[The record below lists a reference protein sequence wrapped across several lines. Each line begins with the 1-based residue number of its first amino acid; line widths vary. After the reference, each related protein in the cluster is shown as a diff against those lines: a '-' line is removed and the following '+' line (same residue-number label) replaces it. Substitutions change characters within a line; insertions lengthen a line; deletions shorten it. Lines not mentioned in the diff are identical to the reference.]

1 VDPVTV
7 LDRRAFV
14 RRVVGLGAAAAGLTL
29 LSSACALLPSQTPA
43 KMPRI
48 GYLGTQDREAMAD
61 RVDAFLGG
69 LRDLGYVEGQ
79 TIAIEWRFSPAEGGE
94 APYGPLVTE
103 LVGLAVDVIVVD
115 GGQGVAQAAKR
126 ATSSIPIVTTSMFSP
141 VENGLVAS
149 LARPGGNLTGLMTT
163 PPGVYAKCLDLLR
176 EVVPGLARVA
186 VLVDVNNP
194 LLREAWAELRE
205 AADAAGIQAQQVD
218 LGSAGDLEAAFE
230 SSAAGGA
237 QAVIPVANA
246 FLLPL
251 RKRLAELALQH
262 HLPGITLYQFYAE
275 AGLLMAYGIKG
286 GFPTQSR
293 HAAVFVDKIL
303 KGANPADLPVEQPTE
318 FDLVV
323 NLSTLNALG
332 LTIPPNVASQVT
344 QWIQ

>member
-1 VDPVTV
+1 
-7 LDRRAFV
+7 
-14 RRVVGLGAAAAGLTL
+14 
-29 LSSACALLPSQTPA
+29 
-43 KMPRI
+43 
-48 GYLGTQDREAMAD
+48 MAN

-94 APYGPLVTE
+94 ALYGPLLTE
-103 LVGLAVDVIVVD
+103 LVGLAVDVIVLD
-115 GGQGVAQAAKR
+115 GGSQMALAAKR
-126 ATSSIPIVTTSMFSP
+126 ATSTIPIVCTPMLYP

-149 LARPGGNLTGLMTT
+149 LARPGGNLTGLTSIAS
-163 PPGVYAKCLDLLR
+163 GVYAKCLDLLR

-186 VLVDVNNP
+186 VLIDVNNP
-194 LLREAWAELRE
+194 LERETWAELRG

-230 SSAAGGA
+230 TSAAGRA
-237 QAVIPVANA
+237 QAVIVIGTP
-246 FLLPL
+246 FLLPV

-262 HLPGITLYQFYAE
+262 HLPGITLYPPFAE

-286 GFPTQSR
+286 GLPTQSR

-323 NLSTLNALG
+323 NRTTLNALG

-344 QWIQ
+344 TWIQ